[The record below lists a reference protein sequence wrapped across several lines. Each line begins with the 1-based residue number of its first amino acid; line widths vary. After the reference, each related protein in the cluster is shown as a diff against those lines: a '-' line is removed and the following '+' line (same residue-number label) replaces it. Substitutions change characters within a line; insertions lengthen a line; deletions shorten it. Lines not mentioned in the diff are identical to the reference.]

1 MYDILVIG
9 TVTKDVFLK
18 SGDFQ
23 VVKDDRFRT
32 GRAGCF
38 VLGTKL
44 TIPQVAMASGGGGTN
59 VAVGL
64 ARQGFKVGCAG
75 RVGDDSIAKEI
86 IEEMK
91 EEKVELLFTIDKKRN
106 TAYSTILVSPDGER
120 TILEYR
126 GANEYMSENDIDWK
140 DLKSKWVYI
149 DSISGNIEL
158 LEYILDWAKKNSV
171 RVVFNPDQK
180 LIRMGKDI
188 YKYIE
193 CADIFIANED
203 EYALITEI
211 EHSEEKEEKIF
222 KEIRNIAKDI
232 IVMTKGPRGVVVA
245 DKKNIYSAGVPDSLV
260 VDRTGAGDAFGSGF
274 VSGYIQSGGDM
285 ESAIHLGIA
294 NATSVA
300 KYFGTKNGLLKK
312 NDRSDYNKVEIK
324 IYKIV

>member
-38 VLGTKL
+38 VLGAKL

-64 ARQGFKVGCAG
+64 ARQGFKVGCIG
-75 RVGDDSIAKEI
+75 RIGDDSVAKEI

-91 EEKVELLFTIDKKRN
+91 EEKVELLFTVDKENN

-120 TILEYR
+120 TVLEYR

-193 CADIFIANED
+193 RADIFIANED
-203 EYALITEI
+203 EYAFITEI
-211 EHSEEKEEKIF
+211 EYDEEKEEKIF
-222 KEIRNIAKDI
+222 QEIKSIAKGI
-232 IVMTKGPRGVVVA
+232 VVMTKGPRGVIAA
-245 DKKNIYSAGVPDSLV
+245 DKKNIYSAGVPDSPV

-285 ESAIHLGIA
+285 ESAIHFGIA
-294 NATSVA
+294 NATSVV
-300 KYFGTKNGLLKK
+300 KYFGTKKGLLKK
-312 NDRSDYNKVEIK
+312 DDRHNFNKVEIK
-324 IYKIV
+324 TYKIV